1 MQVKMHAFIKYS
13 VEKSEIY
20 GDHHVPLKNSE
31 LKYYELSL
39 SPHLIWIYIVITV
52 MNNIPTS

>member
-1 MQVKMHAFIKYS
+1 MQVKMHTFIKYS

-20 GDHHVPLKNSE
+20 GDHHMPLKNSE

-39 SPHLIWIYIVITV
+39 SPHLI
-52 MNNIPTS
+52 